1 MRLDVNTRRRAFAR
15 FARLALVGAFA
26 LAPRP
31 GVAQQPSG
39 TSPVRK
45 RTVYEDLQLFSQ
57 VLNQIRVNHPDSVDT
72 HELLMAAVRG
82 MVQAADPHSFVI
94 PAMRLEPGKEA
105 ALRDGKLHPVPIQF
119 AFVEGAPVVVS
130 VDAGSR
136 AATLDILPGDE
147 LVAADGKPIIAE
159 SAEEL
164 SMTLAGPRRAP
175 IALEFERRRAD
186 GSLVRLERRVERER
200 PADRSGVPAA
210 FMLDKI
216 TGYVRVTT
224 FAGDKIADDVHAAL
238 GSLEKRGMQR
248 LILDLRGNDGGRID
262 QAADV
267 AGEFLPKGTV
277 LYSSAGRKTEVGDT
291 VRVKR
296 SFWRSERR
304 YPIVLLVNEGSAS
317 ASELVAGALQDH
329 DRALVVGRPTFG
341 KSLLMRGF
349 PMSDGSVIV
358 LVVGHVKTPC
368 GRVVQRQYRTITRR
382 EYYRLAGAERD
393 TAGRPSC
400 KTANGRTVYGGGGIY
415 PDVLLS
421 ERESAPVWLARLHE
435 DAIPL
440 AWVGG
445 YISSPSARL
454 TTAEALAV
462 APTLPAA
469 ALEDFRAFAR
479 KQGITIPPGSDA
491 DAWLQGALVLRVA
504 AAKWGDAGYYR
515 VIAALDSEI
524 TDAARTF
531 DRAAAILS
539 AR

>member
-1 MRLDVNTRRRAFAR
+1 MWIGFNTRPRA
-15 FARLALVGAFA
+15 A
-26 LAPRP
+26 LAAAHLAAFFAIALGPP
-31 GVAQQPSG
+31 QVVAQQPEAA
-39 TSPVRK
+39 SPLRK
-45 RTVYEDLQLFSQ
+45 RTVSEDLQLFSQ

-94 PAMRLEPGKEA
+94 PAIRLEPGKEA

-119 AFVEGAPVVVS
+119 TFVDGAPVVVS

-136 AATLDILPGDE
+136 AAALDILPGDE

-159 SAEEL
+159 SGDEL
-164 SMTLAGPRRAP
+164 SISLAGPRRSP
-175 IALEFERRRAD
+175 IVLQLERRRVD

-210 FMLDKI
+210 FMVDRM

-224 FAGDKIADDVHAAL
+224 FAADKVADEMHDAL
-238 GSLEKRGMQR
+238 GRLEKQGMQR
-248 LILDLRGNDGGRID
+248 LILDLRDNGGGRID
-262 QAADV
+262 QAADA

-277 LYSSAGRKTEVGDT
+277 LYSSAGRKTEIGDT

-304 YPIVLLVNEGSAS
+304 YPIVLLVNDGSAS

-368 GRVVQRQYRTITRR
+368 GRVVQRQYRTVSRR

-415 PDVLLS
+415 PDVLLP
-421 ERESAPVWLARLHE
+421 ERESAPIWLARVNE
-435 DAIPL
+435 EAIPL

-445 YISSPSARL
+445 YVSSAGARL
-454 TTAEALAV
+454 TTPDALAA

-479 KQGITIPPGSDA
+479 RQGVTIPPGPDA
-491 DAWLQGALVLRVA
+491 DARLQDALVLRVA
-504 AAKWGDAGYYR
+504 AAKWGDVGYYR
-515 VIAALDSEI
+515 VVAALDSEI
-524 TDAARTF
+524 SEAARMF

>member
-1 MRLDVNTRRRAFAR
+1 MRSDLEMRAR
-15 FARLALVGAFA
+15 TLALAAVLTLGTLTLAAREA
-26 LAPRP
+26 L
-31 GVAQQPSG
+31 AQQPG
-39 TSPVRK
+39 AASPVRK
-45 RTVYEDLQLFSQ
+45 RTMYEDLQLFSQ

-94 PAMRLEPGKEA
+94 PAVRLEPGKEA

-119 AFVEGAPVVVS
+119 SFVDGALVVVS

-136 AATLDILPGDE
+136 AAALDILPGDE

-164 SMTLAGPRRAP
+164 SIALAGARRSAVV
-175 IALEFERRRAD
+175 LELERRRAD

-216 TGYVRVTT
+216 TGYVRITT
-224 FAGDKIADDVHAAL
+224 FAGDKIADDLHDAL
-238 GSLEKRGMQR
+238 GALEKRGMQR

-277 LYSSAGRKTEVGDT
+277 LYSSEGRKTEVGDT

-304 YPIVLLVNEGSAS
+304 YPIVLLVNDGSAS

-329 DRALVVGRPTFG
+329 DRALIVGRPTFG

-349 PMSDGSVIV
+349 PLSDGSVIV

-368 GRVVQRQYRTITRR
+368 GRVVQRQYRTVTRR
-382 EYYRLAGAERD
+382 DYYRLAGAERD

-415 PDVLLS
+415 PDVLLP
-421 ERESAPVWLARLHE
+421 ERESAPVWLARVHE
-435 DAIPL
+435 EGIPL

-445 YISSPSARL
+445 YISSAGTRL
-454 TTAEALAV
+454 TTADALAA

-469 ALEDFRAFAR
+469 ALEDFRSFAR
-479 KQGITIPPGSDA
+479 KRGITIPPGSDA

-515 VIAALDSEI
+515 VIAALDAEI
-524 TDAARTF
+524 TDAASTF

>member
-1 MRLDVNTRRRAFAR
+1 MRIDLDTCARATAVA
-15 FARLALVGAFA
+15 ARLILVVGVALG
-26 LAPRP
+26 PRA
-31 GVAQQPSG
+31 GFAQQPAEA
-39 TSPVRK
+39 SPVRK

-82 MVQAADPHSFVI
+82 MVQAADPHSYVI
-94 PAMRLEPGKEA
+94 PTVRLEPGREA
-105 ALRDGKLHPVPIQF
+105 ALREGKLHPVPIQF
-119 AFVEGAPVVVS
+119 TFVDGAPVVVS

-136 AATLDILPGDE
+136 AAALDILPGDE
-147 LVAADGKPIIAE
+147 LMAADGKPIIAE
-159 SAEEL
+159 SADEL
-164 SMTLAGPRRAP
+164 SITLAGARRSP
-175 IALEFERRRAD
+175 VTLQLERRRAD

-216 TGYVRVTT
+216 TGYVRITT
-224 FAGDKIADDVHAAL
+224 FAGDKIADDAHDAL
-238 GSLEKRGMQR
+238 GGLEKRGMQR
-248 LILDLRGNDGGRID
+248 LILDLRGNAGGRID

-267 AGEFLPKGTV
+267 AGEFLPKGTI
-277 LYSSAGRKTEVGDT
+277 LYSSEGRKTEIGDT

-349 PMSDGSVIV
+349 PLSDGSVIV

-368 GRVVQRQYRTITRR
+368 GRVVQRQYRTVTRR

-400 KTANGRTVYGGGGIY
+400 RTANGRTVYGGGGIY

-421 ERESAPVWLARLHE
+421 ERESAPVWLARIHE
-435 DAIPL
+435 EAIPL

-445 YISSPSARL
+445 YISSPGARL
-454 TTAEALAV
+454 TTAEALAA
-462 APTLPAA
+462 APTLPAV

-479 KQGITIPPGSDA
+479 KQGVTIPTGADA

-504 AAKWGDAGYYR
+504 AAKWGEAGYYR

-524 TDAARTF
+524 TGAARMF

>member
-1 MRLDVNTRRRAFAR
+1 MWIGFNTRPRAASAATHLAAFFAI
-15 FARLALVGAFA
+15 ALGPPQV
-26 LAPRP
+26 
-31 GVAQQPSG
+31 VAQQPEAA
-39 TSPVRK
+39 SPLRK
-45 RTVYEDLQLFSQ
+45 RTVSEDLQLFSQ

-82 MVQAADPHSFVI
+82 LVQAADPHSFVI
-94 PAMRLEPGKEA
+94 PAIRLEPGKEA

-119 AFVEGAPVVVS
+119 TFVDGAPVVVS

-147 LVAADGKPIIAE
+147 LVAADGKRIIAE
-159 SAEEL
+159 SGDEL
-164 SMTLAGPRRAP
+164 SISLAGPRRSP
-175 IALEFERRRAD
+175 IALQLERRRVD

-210 FMLDKI
+210 FMVDRM

-224 FAGDKIADDVHAAL
+224 FAADKVADEMHDAL
-238 GSLEKRGMQR
+238 GRLEKQGMQR
-248 LILDLRGNDGGRID
+248 LILDLRDNGGGRID

-277 LYSSAGRKTEVGDT
+277 LYSSAGRKTEIGDT

-304 YPIVLLVNEGSAS
+304 YPIVLLVNDGSAS

-368 GRVVQRQYRTITRR
+368 GRVVQRQYRTVSRR

-415 PDVLLS
+415 PDVLLP
-421 ERESAPVWLARLHE
+421 ERESAPIWLARVNE
-435 DAIPL
+435 EAIPL

-445 YISSPSARL
+445 YVSSAGARL
-454 TTAEALAV
+454 TTPDALAA
-462 APTLPAA
+462 APTLPPA
-469 ALEDFRAFAR
+469 ALEDFRTFAR
-479 KQGITIPPGSDA
+479 RQGVTIPPGPDA
-491 DAWLQGALVLRVA
+491 DARLQDALVRRVA
-504 AAKWGDAGYYR
+504 AAKWGDVGYYR
-515 VIAALDSEI
+515 VVAALDSEI
-524 TDAARTF
+524 SEAARMF

>member
-1 MRLDVNTRRRAFAR
+1 M
-15 FARLALVGAFA
+15 
-26 LAPRP
+26 
-31 GVAQQPSG
+31 
-39 TSPVRK
+39 
-45 RTVYEDLQLFSQ
+45 FSQ

-82 MVQAADPHSFVI
+82 MVQAADPHSYVI
-94 PAMRLEPGKEA
+94 PAIRLEPAKET

-119 AFVEGAPVVVS
+119 TFIDGAPVVIS
-130 VDAGSR
+130 IDAGSR
-136 AATLDILPGDE
+136 AAELDILPGDE
-147 LVAADGKPIIAE
+147 LVAADRKPIIAE
-159 SAEEL
+159 SPEEL
-164 SMTLAGPRRAP
+164 SIILAGPRRSA
-175 IALEFERRRAD
+175 IALEFERRRTD
-186 GSLVRLERRVERER
+186 GSLVRIERRVEREPSAER
-200 PADRSGVPAA
+200 PGVPAA
-210 FMLDKI
+210 FMLDKV
-216 TGYVRVTT
+216 TGYMRITT
-224 FAGDKIADDVHAAL
+224 FAGDKVADDVHAAL
-238 GSLEKRGMQR
+238 GGLEKQGMQR
-248 LILDLRGNDGGRID
+248 LILDVRGNGGGRID

-277 LYSSAGRKTEVGDT
+277 LYSSSGRKAEVGDT

-349 PMSDGSVIV
+349 PMSDGSAIV

-368 GRVVQRQYRTITRR
+368 GRVVQRQYRTVTRR
-382 EYYRLAGAERD
+382 EYYRLAGAAGD

-415 PDVLLS
+415 PDVVLP
-421 ERESAPVWLARLHE
+421 EREPAPVWLARIYE
-435 DAIPL
+435 EAIPL

-445 YISSPSARL
+445 YISSPAASR
-454 TTAEALAV
+454 TTLEALAA
-462 APTLPAA
+462 APTLPPA
-469 ALEDFRAFAR
+469 ALEDFRTLAR
-479 KQGITIPPGSDA
+479 KRGITIPPGPEA

-515 VIAALDSEI
+515 VIASVDPEI
-524 TDAARTF
+524 GDAARTF
-531 DRAAAILS
+531 DRAAALLS
-539 AR
+539 TR